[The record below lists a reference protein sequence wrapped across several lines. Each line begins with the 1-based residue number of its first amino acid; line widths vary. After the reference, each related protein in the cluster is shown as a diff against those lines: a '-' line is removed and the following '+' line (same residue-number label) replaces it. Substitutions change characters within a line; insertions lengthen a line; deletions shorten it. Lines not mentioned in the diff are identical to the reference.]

1 MSKDAEIEM
10 MDENFDNVPKDEAN
24 TTAILAGIE
33 DKNLKIYTWREDDI
47 IFLMYNNVTI
57 QMPEDDF
64 CQLSKVINKT
74 IKAIFGLSD

>member
-10 MDENFDNVPKDEAN
+10 MDENFDNVSKDETN

-33 DKNLKIYTWREDDI
+33 DNNLKIYTWREGDAV
-47 IFLMYNNVTI
+47 FLMYNNVTI
-57 QMPEDDF
+57 QMPEGDF

-74 IKAIFGLSD
+74 IKVIFGLGD